1 MTNRIEQP
9 YRPETSVS
17 QSAAIGIFVVVIN
30 TVLLLWLGLSTWAV
44 AGFIAFVG
52 LALGAVTRSVVLGH
66 RRYRR
71 LLPIWEAQQQADRS
85 ELSRREDAIADR
97 GLVTIETQWCP
108 PGEDDWYD
116 DEAEAQG
123 RAGKD
128 VTLLSRSRLVTAYSA
143 PLKTLAPGATVQV
156 LQARFEV
163 IGGTLEVN
171 SRQGTQ
177 VTPYGLVDEVRDAW
191 NYLHV
196 PGGER
201 TQLDHKVHLILP
213 A

>member
-1 MTNRIEQP
+1 MTDRIEQP
-9 YRPETSVS
+9 YKPDTFTGLLAAAFVFVMAMVS
-17 QSAAIGIFVVVIN
+17 LAMFHLMPLPIAASFALIIVVLAFFVVR
-30 TVLLLWLGLSTWAV
+30 AE
-44 AGFIAFVG
+44 A
-52 LALGAVTRSVVLGH
+52 RDK
-66 RRYRR
+66 REYRR
-71 LLPIWEAQQQADRS
+71 LSPIWEAQQQADRI
-85 ELSRREDAIADR
+85 ELSRREDVIADR

-123 RAGKD
+123 HAGKD
-128 VTLLSRSRLVTAYSA
+128 VALLSRSRLVTAYSA
-143 PLKTLAPGATVQV
+143 PPKTLAPGATVQV

-163 IGGTLEVN
+163 IGGTLEIN
-171 SRQGTQ
+171 SRQGDQ
-177 VTPYGLVDEVRDAW
+177 VTPYGLVDDVRDAW

-213 A
+213 T